1 MGELLRR
8 IHYLLH
14 RRRLD
19 AELESEM
26 EFHREM
32 AGRQGRRDFG
42 NTLHLREQAQEAW
55 GWTGFDRFLQ
65 DMRWAGRGLRR
76 APGSAL
82 AMVVLLA
89 LGMGGVTALFG
100 PLYSLVL
107 RPLPFPH
114 SDRLVRIGGSGL
126 TFNPYANHTFSR
138 NRRSFDPFLSGLTA
152 YTVRKNTLSGGGPA
166 EQIDVGVVTQEFFS
180 TLGVQP
186 AAGRGFPVY
195 PQLAY
200 SYDPSDVPGAIVSD
214 HSGKRD
220 WQSAPDLSKCAIHAR

>member
-8 IHYLLH
+8 FHYLLH

-26 EFHREM
+26 ELHREM
-32 AGRQGRRDFG
+32 ARRQGRLDFG
-42 NTLHLREQAQEAW
+42 NTLRLREQAQEAW
-55 GWTGFDRFLQ
+55 GWTGFDHFLQ
-65 DMRWAGRGLRR
+65 DMRWAVRGLRR

-114 SDRLVRIGGSGL
+114 PDRLVRIGGDGL
-126 TFNPYANHTFSR
+126 
-138 NRRSFDPFLSGLTA
+138 
-152 YTVRKNTLSGGGPA
+152 
-166 EQIDVGVVTQEFFS
+166 QM
-180 TLGVQP
+180 
-186 AAGRGFPVY
+186 
-195 PQLAY
+195 
-200 SYDPSDVPGAIVSD
+200 
-214 HSGKRD
+214 
-220 WQSAPDLSKCAIHAR
+220 DL